1 MINPNTGEGMSNSQR
16 NIVIVED
23 ERDTGEMFAE
33 MLRLHGYQAHNAFG
47 GMAALGLIA
56 EKQPDLIL
64 LDLMMPDL
72 SGMEIM
78 EQLRQDHSLADI
90 PIVII
95 SAKTMPTDIQA
106 ALRAGAADY
115 LTKPISFGDLIQAVE
130 QVLQAGEDETDY
142 TPE

>member
-1 MINPNTGEGMSNSQR
+1 MINAYTGEGMPNSQR
-16 NIVIVED
+16 NIVVVED

-33 MLRLHGYQAHNAFG
+33 MLRLHGYQAQNAFG
-47 GMAALGLIA
+47 GLVAMELIA
-56 EKQPDLIL
+56 EKQPDMIL

-106 ALRAGAADY
+106 ALRAGATDY
-115 LTKPISFGDLIQAVE
+115 LTKPISYSDLIQAVE
-130 QVLQAGEDETDY
+130 HIFQAGENEPDY

>member
-1 MINPNTGEGMSNSQR
+1 MSNLQK

-33 MLRLHGYQAHNAFG
+33 MLRLRGYQAHNAFG
-47 GMAALGLIA
+47 GNAALSLIA
-56 EKQPDLIL
+56 EKQPDVIL
-64 LDLMMPDL
+64 LDLMMPDI

-95 SAKTMPTDIQA
+95 SAKTMPADIQA
-106 ALRAGAADY
+106 GLRAGAAYY
-115 LTKPISFGDLIQAVE
+115 LTKPVSFSDLIQTVE
-130 QVLQAGEDETDY
+130 LVLQSN
-142 TPE
+142 PEISG